1 MAAGPNGDDERRST
15 GMRWNKQTTPA
26 QVNKS
31 NGFNAFYVTT
41 EDVPES
47 DWDEFMD
54 DASPAPKSRSPRP
67 PTEEERCRGYV
78 RGRSGG

>member
-1 MAAGPNGDDERRST
+1 MAAGQDGDGGPSSS
-15 GMRWNKQTTPA
+15 GLRWNKQTTPA

-31 NGFNAFYVTT
+31 NGFNAFYRSV

-47 DWDEFMD
+47 DWDDFAG

-78 RGRSGG
+78 RGRAGG